1 MRERLKGKKSIS
13 QLFRKRKRL
22 KYGVLQ
28 MVYDVSDDRINKMGV
43 SVPKSK
49 VRLAVN
55 RNRLKRQMR
64 EAVRL
69 NPSIDQL
76 KNTYHMMWIYN
87 GKSSSCDFEEINTS
101 VEKIILKL
109 KENE

>member
-13 QLFRKRKRL
+13 QLFKQRNRL

-28 MVYDVSDDRINKMGV
+28 LVHKRTDEESTKIGV